1 MNEKTVLKSSIY
13 VFLVG
18 CLGLG
23 LLSLFIQNISYILG
37 FILGYIINIIVFLM
51 IMKMSEGILKFSMST
66 AIIAVMFLAKLALY
80 ALGFYISVKSPWFHL
95 LGVFLG
101 YMVTKVTIYVE
112 VFIHKGGEVDA

>member
-23 LLSLFIQNISYILG
+23 LLSLCIQNISYILG

-101 YMVTKVTIYVE
+101 YMVTKVIIYVE
-112 VFIHKGGEVDA
+112 GFIHKGGEVDA

>member
-66 AIIAVMFLAKLALY
+66 AIIAVMFLAKLAL
-80 ALGFYISVKSPWFHL
+80 
-95 LGVFLG
+95 G

-112 VFIHKGGEVDA
+112 GFIHKGGEVDA